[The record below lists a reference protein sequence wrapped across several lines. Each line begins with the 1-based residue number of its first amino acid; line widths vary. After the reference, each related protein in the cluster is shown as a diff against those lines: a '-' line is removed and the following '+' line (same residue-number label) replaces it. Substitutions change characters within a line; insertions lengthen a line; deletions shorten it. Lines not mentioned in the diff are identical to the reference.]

1 MSYAASAFLLTGETI
16 DVTAGRMGFR
26 YFGRSPELGPIE
38 ILITDIPGIVFS
50 GDLESS
56 DGLPDYDQKS
66 SPLKKVNGENLNAYT
81 FKTRNAQHALMNAFK
96 EKGQEAFETDIK
108 HHERFLMELGI
119 RGGIWLEGD
128 AKVKDGRAVFK
139 NPRIKPYEVKT
150 DFRIASIDIENGVN
164 IDSLFSIAIHMK
176 GCGPERKKV
185 LMLDDHSHEM
195 NDFTTCFNT
204 ETDLLN
210 AFMDYIAAEDPDII
224 IGWNVIG
231 YDLAQLQKY
240 CERNYLDF
248 KLDRLG
254 KEPDIFSPM
263 MGVSFAFMS
272 GRVVIEGMSAIRDMG
287 YTFKNNRLETVAVEL
302 LGEGKLIHDEDD
314 KLAEIE
320 RQFLEEKE
328 NLAKYNLQDVEL
340 VTRLFEKIGVVEF
353 MATRTCL
360 SGVMF
365 SQLEINNAILENLW
379 IPEIHK
385 GGFVALG
392 DGEKKTSRNDAYRYL
407 ASEAGV
413 HDNVV
418 QLRIPQITAWLAS
431 LFDIDPYSLA
441 QAENGEE
448 LPWGA
453 KRLKDQAFIAKEL
466 KKLLTYRSQFKDCDW
481 QCRAVNHTLKQC
493 MEESLKSANRF
504 FTPTY
509 KGAIMQACAWLT
521 EEINQGLLAV
531 SAKLVASNDTSLY
544 VSVEEYSELDVE
556 THLNQCIQNAC
567 SDLGLEAVVPLCEKI
582 AIFEKILFIKRNN
595 DNFLRYAYL
604 CEEGE
609 VKITGLYN
617 TGPRWTQL
625 AHYFQE
631 ELMKQILTGKDWQVW
646 IREFTES
653 VRDGAHRDKISYF
666 RKVKQ
671 SDLLEKKD
679 QAQVVALLKYLD
691 YYKPTAPVNV
701 ISYIMTLD
709 DGPVP
714 SVLNPRTPDIE
725 HYIESQLARVANPYL
740 ALVGKTFEELFH
752 AEQLS
757 LFEF

>member
-50 GDLESS
+50 SDLESS
-56 DGLPDYDQKS
+56 DDLPDYDQKS
-66 SPLKKVNGENLNAYT
+66 SSLKKANGESLNAYT
-81 FKTRNAQHALMNAFK
+81 FKTRNAQHALLNSFK
-96 EKGQEAFETDIK
+96 EKGQEVFESDIK

-139 NPRIKPYEVKT
+139 NPRLKPYEVKT

-185 LMLDDHSHEM
+185 LMLDDHSYEM
-195 NDFTTCFNT
+195 NDFTTCFST

-254 KEPDIFSPM
+254 REPDIFSPM

-353 MATRTCL
+353 MAARTCL

-431 LFDIDPYSLA
+431 LFDIDPYSLTH
-441 QAENGEE
+441 AENGEE

-521 EEINQGLLAV
+521 EEINQALLAV
-531 SAKLVASNDTSLY
+531 SAKLVASNDTNLY
-544 VSVEEYSELDVE
+544 VSVEEGSNLDVE
-556 THLNQCIQNAC
+556 GHLNQCIQNAC
-567 SDLGLEAVVPLCEKI
+567 SDLGLEAGVPLCEKI
-582 AIFEKILFIKRNN
+582 ASFEKILFIKRNN

-604 CEEGE
+604 GEEGE

-631 ELMKQILTGKDWQVW
+631 ELMKQILTGQDWQVW

-679 QAQVVALLKYLD
+679 QAQVVALQKYLD
-691 YYKPTAPVNV
+691 HFKPTAPVNV

-740 ALVGKTFEELFH
+740 ALVEKTFEELFH

>member
-50 GDLESS
+50 SDLESS
-56 DGLPDYDQKS
+56 DDLPDYDQKS
-66 SPLKKVNGENLNAYT
+66 SSLKKANGESLNAYT
-81 FKTRNAQHALMNAFK
+81 FKTRNAQHALLNSFK
-96 EKGQEAFETDIK
+96 EKGQEVFESDIK

-139 NPRIKPYEVKT
+139 NPRLKPYEVKT

-185 LMLDDHSHEM
+185 LMLDDHSYEM
-195 NDFTTCFNT
+195 NDFTTCFST

-254 KEPDIFSPM
+254 QEPDIFSPM

-353 MATRTCL
+353 MAARTCL

-385 GGFVALG
+385 GGYVALG

-431 LFDIDPYSLA
+431 LFDIDPYSLTH
-441 QAENGEE
+441 AENGEE

-521 EEINQGLLAV
+521 EEINQALLAV
-531 SAKLVASNDTSLY
+531 SAKLVASNDTNLY
-544 VSVEEYSELDVE
+544 VSVEEGSNLDVE
-556 THLNQCIQNAC
+556 GHLNQCIQNAC
-567 SDLGLEAVVPLCEKI
+567 SDLGLEAGVPLCEKI
-582 AIFEKILFIKRNN
+582 ASFEKILFIKRNN

-604 CEEGE
+604 GEEGE

-631 ELMKQILTGKDWQVW
+631 ELMKQILTGQDWQVW

-679 QAQVVALLKYLD
+679 QAQVVALQKYLD
-691 YYKPTAPVNV
+691 HFKPTAPVNV

-740 ALVGKTFEELFH
+740 ALVEKTFEELFH